1 MQEIAL
7 FSREIYTP
15 ETNFTRPPVVTVAT
29 NLNSE
34 DQVRKFLAPVSRG
47 CYINWS
53 VDLSFD
59 IEYDAC
65 QTESYEIEST

>member
-1 MQEIAL
+1 MHPLIFEENKAA
-7 FSREIYTP
+7 
-15 ETNFTRPPVVTVAT
+15 V
-29 NLNSE
+29 E

-59 IEYDAC
+59 NEYDAC